1 MMDSAG
7 VGKRKLGA
15 AALQV
20 IEETGLAGTG
30 SGMEFAF
37 A

>member
-1 MMDSAG
+1 MMDLAG
-7 VGKRKLGA
+7 VGKRKLGEV
-15 AALQV
+15 ALQV
-20 IEETGLAGTG
+20 IEETGLAGIG